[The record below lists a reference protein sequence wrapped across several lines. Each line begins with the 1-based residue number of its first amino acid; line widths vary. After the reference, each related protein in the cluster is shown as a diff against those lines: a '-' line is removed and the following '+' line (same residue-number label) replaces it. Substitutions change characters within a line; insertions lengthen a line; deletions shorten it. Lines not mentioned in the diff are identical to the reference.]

1 MGVTDRSYS
10 APKKIESEDLIAL
23 NTEFFYTER
32 YGNHEN
38 VSLRIKPERREDI
51 FLHKRKFWSGMVQ

>member
-1 MGVTDRSYS
+1 MNSL
-10 APKKIESEDLIAL
+10 AKILTVLILIAL
-23 NTEFFYTER
+23 NIEFFYTVR

-51 FLHKRKFWSGMVQ
+51 FLHKWKFRSGMVQ

>member
-1 MGVTDRSYS
+1 MNSL
-10 APKKIESEDLIAL
+10 AKILTVLILIAL
-23 NTEFFYTER
+23 NTEFFYTVR

-51 FLHKRKFWSGMVQ
+51 FLHKWKFWSGMVQ